1 MNQLSMWTITPV
13 NYEIIL
19 LLNIKIAVKQC
30 TTYNTINTALN
41 NCHVPMI
48 DEMQLLAGFYGQS
61 SDVIFLIFR
70 ILKAFNE
77 YKTPKNSY
85 TWNNCYV

>member
-1 MNQLSMWTITPV
+1 
-13 NYEIIL
+13 
-19 LLNIKIAVKQC
+19 
-30 TTYNTINTALN
+30 
-41 NCHVPMI
+41 MI
-48 DEMQLLAGFYGQS
+48 DEMQLLAGCYGQS
-61 SDVIFLIFR
+61 SDVIFLIVR